1 MAIIRKRQPPCY
13 KNFISTIGNHLILLL
28 LINLPF
34 YTKGQILNADQFGS
48 QVDSTRHF
56 KGLFEIGANIQKQN
70 TILVALNT
78 KLDLA
83 YWHRQSLYT
92 IVGQFNLFRSG
103 SRNLIN
109 GGYAHARMR
118 LQQENW
124 IHPEFFAQYQ
134 ANGVRGMENRILL
147 GGNIRFRLIK
157 DKNSKLFAG
166 VGYMYEYERW
176 DFSGVSDISGLTNT
190 TPFDNHYTKTNL
202 YVSYAQKLKEVAY
215 FQLIGYFQ
223 TRPDRFIT
231 SPRLAFQGLLRFQ
244 ISKHISFTIKYDIF
258 YDALPPVPID
268 QVFFSFNNKITFTW

>member
-1 MAIIRKRQPPCY
+1 MVLTPKKQRFY
-13 KNFISTIGNHLILLL
+13 YSNFISTISAYLILFALL
-28 LINLPF
+28 QLPL
-34 YTKGQILNADQFGS
+34 YAKGQILNADQFGS

-83 YWHRQSLYT
+83 YWHKQSLYT

-103 SRNLIN
+103 SKNLIN

-134 ANGVRGMENRILL
+134 ANGVRGMENRVLI

-166 VGYMYEYERW
+166 LGYMYEYERW
-176 DFSGVSDISGLTNT
+176 SFSGVSDISRLPNTN
-190 TPFDNHYTKTNL
+190 PFDNHYTKTNL
-202 YVSYAQKLKEVAY
+202 YVSYAQKLKDVAY
-215 FQLIGYFQ
+215 FQLIGYLQ
-223 TRPDRFIT
+223 TRPDHFIT
-231 SPRLAFQGLLRFQ
+231 FPRLAFQGPLRFQ
-244 ISKHISFTIKYDIF
+244 ISKHISFTVKYDIF
-258 YDALPPVPID
+258 YDAHPPVPID